1 MILFST
7 QPPRTA
13 SRSLPI
19 PVVGIRAEDDAARLL
34 DRLCT
39 KVEDQP
45 LWRRPAP
52 APPSAR
58 DCSLTRTLSLLNRTD
73 VEGVRTEI
81 WSDSVHDEWFDF
93 GK

>member
-34 DRLCT
+34 DRVCT
-39 KVEDQP
+39 KALKTSRDGGAQP
-45 LWRRPAP
+45 GPLPLG
-52 APPSAR
+52 SG
-58 DCSLTRTLSLLNRTD
+58 LFTD
-73 VEGVRTEI
+73 ADTVVTEP
-81 WSDSVHDEWFDF
+81 H
-93 GK
+93 